1 MGKMYTWR
9 QLVCRH
15 IFCTLFKLLLLL
27 AAIWALQET
36 TNGVDYVSMMSLYYW
51 LPIMCA
57 AVLWGLCRDIS
68 YFVMLLRHRD
78 LTGNRKTVRALYP
91 KKLKVFLKIPPVLLS
106 LVFVFV
112 TYSEAY
118 FGFFHQSAK
127 SQELLQRFS
136 LENYTD
142 YTYVESTPT
151 FHWGGDEYEFY
162 SVYLLNWSES
172 YDYGVAKTDDTGQK
186 QEDAGG
192 RFSILYMD
200 NVPQWLAARE
210 YAEARDAEV
219 HIYSFPDY
227 TAKDVQMHNTRHPLD
242 IDGCTGFWKQIP
254 TLSGTS
260 YNVTLLGENRYLDV
274 WVTTNN
280 GALDLQ
286 KLLEDAAL
294 VMQAE

>member
-118 FGFFHQSAK
+118 FGFFHQNTK
-127 SQELLQRFS
+127 SQELLQRFA

-162 SVYLLNWSES
+162 SVYMLNHTASYRDGKALSE
-172 YDYGVAKTDDTGQK
+172 TQEPPENTG
-186 QEDAGG
+186 
-192 RFSILYMD
+192 SVSVVYMD
-200 NVPQWLAARE
+200 NCPQWLMERE
-210 YAEARDAEV
+210 YAEQRDARAESLYHV
-219 HIYSFPDY
+219 PDHSWES
-227 TAKDVQMHNTRHPLD
+227 VQMVNTQHPLQ
-242 IDGCTGFWKQIP
+242 GETYTGFWKQIP

-260 YNVTLLGENRYLDV
+260 YSVTLLGENRYLDV